1 MLQNILTRL
10 SLKIQDG
17 WVQYYDGA
25 SGISGKKVEVANFD
39 GRVLNLTVKDA
50 YWIVTTL
57 KETFEIIRVARG
69 IFKTLS
75 NI

>member
-1 MLQNILTRL
+1 M
-10 SLKIQDG
+10 
-17 WVQYYDGA
+17 
-25 SGISGKKVEVANFD
+25 SGKKVEVANFD

-57 KETFEIIRVARG
+57 KETIEIIRVVRG

-75 NI
+75 SI

>member
-1 MLQNILTRL
+1 M
-10 SLKIQDG
+10 
-17 WVQYYDGA
+17 
-25 SGISGKKVEVANFD
+25 SGKKVEVANFD

-57 KETFEIIRVARG
+57 KETFEIIRVVRG

-75 NI
+75 SIYGEVFYEKR